1 MSALARLHRPT
12 TVADAVRL
20 LSGGDDVHLLA
31 GGATLVAMMN
41 AELVDPAELVSL
53 AAIDE
58 LRGIR
63 ALPDGGLR
71 IGAMTLHRE
80 TAADARLTGDLGVV
94 SDAARQIAN
103 PAVRN
108 MGTLGGS
115 VSFADPAA
123 DYPSALVAAG
133 AEIEIAGAQGRRRV
147 SARDFFVDWYTTAL
161 APGELVTAALLPAPG
176 AGLGRYDKLA
186 RIAGDHAI
194 VSVALSVAWAAGAC
208 ARVGLA
214 VGGCG
219 PKPLHR
225 AEANELLQA
234 ERLGE
239 AAAQRAAEMLVTDA
253 DPLDD
258 VRASADY
265 RRRVIPRMVVRA
277 VARARE
283 ALGGGQPPRGL
294 RPDPFLER
302 RGA

>member
-1 MSALARLHRPT
+1 MSAPKHIHHPT
-12 TVADAVRL
+12 TVEQALEL
-20 LSGGDDVHLLA
+20 LGRGDGVLCLA

-41 AELVDPAELVSL
+41 AGLVEPAELVSL
-53 AAIDE
+53 SSIDE

-71 IGAMTLHRE
+71 IGAMTLHRD

-94 SDAARQIAN
+94 AEAARQIAN

-115 VSFADPAA
+115 ISFADPAA
-123 DYPSALVAAG
+123 DYPAALVAAG
-133 AEIEIAGAQGRRRV
+133 ADIEVAGTQGRRRV
-147 SARDFFVDWYTTAL
+147 PAREFFVDWYATAL
-161 APGELVTAALLPAPG
+161 APGELVTAALLPAP
-176 AGLGRYDKLA
+176 AVGLGRYDKLA
-186 RIAGDHAI
+186 RVAGDHAI
-194 VSVALSVAWAAGAC
+194 VSVALSIVWAAGAC
-208 ARVGLA
+208 TRVGLA

-225 AEANELLQA
+225 TEADELLRA

-239 AAAQRAAEMLVTDA
+239 AAAQRATEMLMADA

-265 RRRVIPRMVVRA
+265 RRQVMPRMVARA
-277 VARARE
+277 VAAARAQL
-283 ALGGGQPPRGL
+283 AG
-294 RPDPFLER
+294 RP
-302 RGA
+302 